1 MADLRCKL
9 RGSLVLDNRDRVLE
23 AEVDVRD
30 AVNEYGGK
38 SVNRFRVQ
46 IDSYLVCFRV
56 QILSMIVFY
65 YLYDNSILIK
75 I

>member
-38 SVNRFRVQ
+38 SVNRFRV
-46 IDSYLVCFRV
+46 
-56 QILSMIVFY
+56 
-65 YLYDNSILIK
+65 
-75 I
+75 